1 MNLTLQIH
9 EKQIAVQCSMPVQ
22 KSTFCFALLNTLK
35 ISRFLNNGLPVT
47 PAAAEECQMEFRPPM
62 TKYTFDGLETGELWV
77 EYEGSLSGWFLY
89 MQENVIHFS
98 SYNGW
103 YPAGFDAEKIYDV
116 TLKCDDSW
124 QLVHGSYDA
133 ENTCWHYHAQDQ
145 SIEDCNILL
154 YKPQACEQMENQNVR
169 ILCFNPESRSIA
181 RSFFEGYSDICS
193 FYHQL
198 YGREVDS
205 FTQIIFLPK
214 QEGSD
219 GAYKRDGLI
228 VFGNVWSKPDRM
240 LHVLAHEMGHTYGS
254 GADTETWEDWL
265 NETHAEW
272 SALLYQEA
280 HNQAL
285 FEQLV
290 AELPKRYQR
299 PVLTLRPDGDKRPPE
314 VHTTGTLLYDGIY
327 QRHGRQAIETLVT
340 TFDQLPVKTTDRF
353 LQALGQHSPALAA
366 EIRAC
371 L

>member
-35 ISRFLNNGLPVT
+35 ISRFLNNGLPVA

-154 YKPQACEQMENQNVR
+154 YKPQACEQMENQTYAFCASIRNPAALPVR
-169 ILCFNPESRSIA
+169 FLRAIRIYAASIISCTGARWIPSSRS
-181 RSFFEGYSDICS
+181 SFCPNRKVPM
-193 FYHQL
+193 
-198 YGREVDS
+198 GR
-205 FTQIIFLPK
+205 I
-214 QEGSD
+214 
-219 GAYKRDGLI
+219 
-228 VFGNVWSKPDRM
+228 
-240 LHVLAHEMGHTYGS
+240 
-254 GADTETWEDWL
+254 
-265 NETHAEW
+265 
-272 SALLYQEA
+272 SAM
-280 HNQAL
+280 
-285 FEQLV
+285 V
-290 AELPKRYQR
+290 
-299 PVLTLRPDGDKRPPE
+299 
-314 VHTTGTLLYDGIY
+314 
-327 QRHGRQAIETLVT
+327 
-340 TFDQLPVKTTDRF
+340 
-353 LQALGQHSPALAA
+353 
-366 EIRAC
+366 
-371 L
+371 